1 MSQSVQTVIRD
12 RRATMRPGD
21 VFMQNA
27 PYNGGTH
34 LPDVTVVTPVFAPA
48 GDDVWFYIASRG
60 HHADIG
66 GITPGSMPPNSRT
79 IDDEGVLI
87 DDFQV
92 VDRGL
97 FLEQETLDLLAS
109 GKHPARNPREN
120 IADFKAHIAANA
132 RGQEQLLKLVDQY
145 GLDVVQAY
153 MRHVRDNA
161 EESVRRVL
169 DRLEDGTFEYE
180 TDFGAKVAV
189 KITVDRQTRSAVI
202 DFAGTSPQVDTN
214 YNAPQAICMAAVLYV
229 FRCLT
234 GADIPLNA
242 GCLVPLDIR
251 IPDGS
256 MLKPRYPAAVV
267 GGNVETSQYITDTLF
282 GAVKAVAASQG
293 TVNNFTFGNAR
304 YQYYETICG
313 GSGAGDG
320 FDGASAVH
328 VHMTNTRLTDPEIL
342 EWRYPVRLDSFE
354 VRTGSGG
361 KGRWHGGDGVIR
373 KVRFLEPMTAAIL
386 SSHRSVPPYGM
397 AGGEP
402 GRCGHNY
409 VVRKDGSVEELTGRD
424 KAEMEP
430 GDVFVIETPGG
441 GGWGKA

>member
-1 MSQSVQTVIRD
+1 
-12 RRATMRPGD
+12 
-21 VFMQNA
+21 
-27 PYNGGTH
+27 
-34 LPDVTVVTPVFAPA
+34 
-48 GDDVWFYIASRG
+48 
-60 HHADIG
+60 
-66 GITPGSMPPNSRT
+66 
-79 IDDEGVLI
+79 
-87 DDFQV
+87 
-92 VDRGL
+92 
-97 FLEQETLDLLAS
+97 
-109 GKHPARNPREN
+109 
-120 IADFKAHIAANA
+120 
-132 RGQEQLLKLVDQY
+132 
-145 GLDVVQAY
+145 
-153 MRHVRDNA
+153 
-161 EESVRRVL
+161 VL
-169 DRLEDGTFEYE
+169 DRLEDGSFEYE

-189 KITVDRQTRSAVI
+189 KITVDRETRSAVI

-267 GGNVETSQYITDTLF
+267 GGNVETSQYITDTLL

-313 GSGAGDG
+313 GSGAGEG

-361 KGRWHGGDGVIR
+361 EGKWHGGDGVIR

-424 KAEMEP
+424 KAEMNVD
-430 GDVFVIETPGG
+430 DVFVIETPGG